1 MKNTSRLLLGLV
13 AVVALSGCET
23 MPTRVDNS
31 PGTPTTYID
40 PGTAGPLA
48 GVGIESQDI
57 MAMTDKMVR
66 GMLEI
71 PQIAQAKAPP
81 RIILD
86 PAEFQN
92 ESSQAINKNH
102 ILERLKVD
110 LNRSAKGR
118 LMFIPRQNAAVVEK
132 ERQLKRAGKVDAG
145 TTGLTKAA
153 AGGDYLLKGK
163 FTSQDQRTK
172 DGRIQRSNTIFIS
185 LLDLELGAEI
195 WSDYFDAA
203 KYARDDVVYH

>member
-1 MKNTSRLLLGLV
+1 MKNKSILLGLC
-13 AVVALSGCET
+13 AALILSGCET

-31 PGTPTTYID
+31 AGSPTKYID
-40 PGTAGPLA
+40 PSTTGPLA

-57 MAMTDKMVR
+57 IAMTDKMVR
-66 GMLEI
+66 SMLDI
-71 PQIAQAKAPP
+71 PQIAQTKSAP
-81 RIILD
+81 RIVLD

-118 LMFIPRQNAAVVEK
+118 LIFVPRQNAAAVEK

-185 LLDLELGAEI
+185 LLDLELGTEI

-203 KYARDDVVYH
+203 KYAKDDIIYH